1 MMKKMFSMLAVLF
14 LLLACTACRT
24 EDTPPAA
31 NESTG
36 AGDTVTA
43 GETVLTEA
51 EIAAL
56 VRENLELLVGDAQ
69 DVYEALEKREAHSE
83 AFTAIVELG
92 EAALPSL
99 REIIAEAPYTT
110 VFDAALSVLAKEAAY
125 AIAPEE
131 FDLVYPSPDGT
142 RTVKL
147 TVSTFNGAEWS
158 SGISPVYKNA
168 SVTEGTAVLYT
179 ETDKYYMRPDVLWS
193 PDSRYVVLEQTV
205 VHLMTESVILDAES
219 GTAIELPDVSEIE
232 SAAAEICADAETDVD
247 YANTSV
253 WPNQWRE
260 DGTVEMKFV
269 FHTYRY
275 GLSGTFVF
283 DPATGKMEILTAES
297 EWVE

>member
-1 MMKKMFSMLAVLF
+1 MMKKLFSMLAVLF

-24 EDTPPAA
+24 EDVPPAA

-36 AGDTVTA
+36 AGDTGTA
-43 GETVLTEA
+43 EDTALTEA

-56 VRENLELLVGDAQ
+56 VRENLDLLVGDAQ
-69 DVYEALEKREAHSE
+69 HVYEALENREAHPE

-125 AIAPEE
+125 AISPAE
-131 FDLVYPSPDGT
+131 FDLVYQSPDGK
-142 RTVKL
+142 RQLKL
-147 TVSTFNGAEWS
+147 TVAAFDGAEWS
-158 SGISPVYKNA
+158 SGISPLYQNA

-179 ETDKYYMRPDVLWS
+179 ETDKYYMRPDALWS

-232 SAAAEICADAETDVD
+232 SAAAEICADAETGVE
-247 YANTSV
+247 YANTSI
-253 WPNQWRE
+253 WPQVWRE
-260 DGTVEMKFV
+260 DGTVEMQFV

-275 GLSGTFVF
+275 MLRGTFVF
-283 DPATGKMEILTAES
+283 DPLAGEMEILTAEA